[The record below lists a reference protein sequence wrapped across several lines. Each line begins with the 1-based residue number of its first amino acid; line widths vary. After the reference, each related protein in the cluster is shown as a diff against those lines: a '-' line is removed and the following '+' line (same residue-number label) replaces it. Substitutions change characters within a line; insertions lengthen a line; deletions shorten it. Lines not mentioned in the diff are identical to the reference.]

1 MKGMGILFLIMALSL
16 GIAFMWNSIPV
27 IKEAVHYALDPT
39 AGWLLNL
46 NVYFGIILISALLTL
61 ATTIIQKYATDQE
74 TLRQIKAEQKAI
86 QEEMK
91 KLKNQPAKMLELNK
105 KQMEKMPE
113 MMQHTMRPVLYT
125 FIPFVLFFRWFGDYF
140 MGSSMNTIFLIFP
153 KWVWIYLIL
162 SIIFSSIFR
171 KILKVA

>member
-27 IKEAVHYALDPT
+27 IKDAVHYALDPT

-46 NVYFGIILISALLTL
+46 NFYFGIILISALLTL

-140 MGSSMNTIFLIFP
+140 TGSSMNTIFLIFP
-153 KWVWIYLIL
+153 RWVWIYLIL
-162 SIIFSSIFR
+162 SIIFNSAFR

>member
-1 MKGMGILFLIMALSL
+1 MKGMSILFLIMALSL

-27 IKEAVHYALDPT
+27 IKDAVHYALDPT

-74 TLRQIKAEQKAI
+74 TIRQIKAEQKLI

-91 KLKNQPAKMLELNK
+91 KLKNQPEKMLELNK

-113 MMQHTMRPVLYT
+113 MMQHTMRPALYT
-125 FIPFVLFFRWFGDYF
+125 FIPFVLFLRWFGDYF
-140 MGSSMNTIFLIFP
+140 TGSNLSTTFLIFP

-162 SIIFSSIFR
+162 SIVFSSIFR
-171 KILKVA
+171 KIFKVA